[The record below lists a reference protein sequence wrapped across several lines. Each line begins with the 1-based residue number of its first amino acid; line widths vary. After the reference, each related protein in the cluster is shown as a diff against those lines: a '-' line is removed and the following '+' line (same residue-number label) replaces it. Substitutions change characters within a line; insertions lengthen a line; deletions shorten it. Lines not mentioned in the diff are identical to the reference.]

1 MINSGTQLDKHKV
14 PYAIYMDYVG
24 QNEMAQLDNVLKADG
39 VVQMAVMPDCHAGYV
54 SPVGCVLKTDG
65 IVYPAVVGYDIGCG
79 MRTEMIQNLSVEDI
93 RSRAAEIRD
102 YLAASLNIGI
112 GRSARKLHKNA
123 EYDKAFGEYSID
135 VGSLGG
141 GNHFLEIGYD
151 EEEGRVFITVH
162 TGSRGYGHK
171 IGTKH
176 MKVAADIHKS
186 MVAEAMHGLSA
197 KDHPEEFQAYLVDY
211 SSAIEFA
218 YANREVIMS
227 NAIACLSTLFKKDV
241 KAEKVGEC
249 LHNMLQVNHYGT
261 YYLHRKGATVA
272 GPSNI
277 VIIPGNMRD
286 GIVIGEGLSNSAG
299 LYSCSHG
306 AGRILSRSQA
316 KTQISMEQFTESMKD
331 VPGAMVGKKTIDEAP
346 DAYKNIDEVMANQ
359 RDLVRELFRIKPLVN
374 IKG

>member
-1 MINSGTQLDKHKV
+1 MINSGTQLDKHGV

-24 QNEMAQLDNVLKADG
+24 QREMVQLDNVLKAEG

-54 SPVGCVLKTDG
+54 SPVGCVLKTEG

-79 MRTEMIQNLSVEDI
+79 MRTDFIENLSVDDI
-93 RSRAAEIRD
+93 RNNAAEIRD
-102 YLAASLNIGI
+102 YLAASLNIGV
-112 GRSARKLHKNA
+112 GRSSRKLHNNA
-123 EYDKAFGEYSID
+123 EYDKAFGEFSID

-151 EEEGRVFITVH
+151 EESMRVFITVH

-176 MKVAADIHKS
+176 MKIAADIHKS
-186 MVAEAMHGLSA
+186 LVVEDMHGLSA
-197 KDHPEEFQAYLVDY
+197 KDHPKELEAYLIDY
-211 SSAIEFA
+211 TSAIKFA
-218 YANREVIMS
+218 YANRAVIMDT
-227 NAIACLSTLFKKDV
+227 AVECLRQFFKKSV
-241 KAEKVGEC
+241 KATKVGEC
-249 LHNMLQVNHYGT
+249 LHNMLQINHPET
-261 YYLHRKGATVA
+261 MYLHRKGATVA
-272 GPSNI
+272 GPSSVI
-277 VIIPGNMRD
+277 IIPGNMRD
-286 GIVIGEGLSNSAG
+286 GIVIGEGLSNKEG

-306 AGRILSRSQA
+306 AGRVLSRSQA
-316 KTQISMEQFTESMKD
+316 KNEISLEQFAESMKN
-331 VPGAMVGKKTIDEAP
+331 VPGAMVTKKTIDEAP